1 MDMEPGLA
9 EAAQLFKVLGSE
21 SRLLLLRLLA
31 AEPRTVG
38 ALTEATGMSQP
49 LVSQHLRTLRQH
61 AAAQHR
67 IHIAVKACMHRR
79 AILRHRL
86 RRQLVHL
93 R

>member
-38 ALTEATGMSQP
+38 ALTEATGMSQQRIGDHRSSVYGYCG
-49 LVSQHLRTLRQH
+49 LVLHKMNHVLRG
-61 AAAQHR
+61 
-67 IHIAVKACMHRR
+67 
-79 AILRHRL
+79 
-86 RRQLVHL
+86 RQLNTTRSESL
-93 R
+93 QN